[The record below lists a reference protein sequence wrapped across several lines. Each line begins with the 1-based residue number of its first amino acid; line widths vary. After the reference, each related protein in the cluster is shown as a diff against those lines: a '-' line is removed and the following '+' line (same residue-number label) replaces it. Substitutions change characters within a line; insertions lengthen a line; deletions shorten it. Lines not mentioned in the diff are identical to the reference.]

1 MCSCSFR
8 HTSYTLVVPPWFWQ
22 TGEHKQ
28 TSGCSQCLCQSHAVR
43 AAQTYCKKYRPVV
56 AVKVLQIL
64 VCGRNVVAIQNVCCD
79 QKPVL
84 TLTYICMRRCLRT
97 HWWALSKE
105 DTIHLIILFSL
116 LYFVISKFNLKKIIF
131 F

>member
-1 MCSCSFR
+1 MFDMQNAPC
-8 HTSYTLVVPPWFWQ
+8 VPVPSVTPRTHSLFHP
-22 TGEHKQ
+22 GFGKQ
-28 TSGCSQCLCQSHAVR
+28 VNINKLQDVLNVYVSQHAVR
-43 AAQTYCKKYRPVV
+43 AVQTYCKKYRPVV

-105 DTIHLIILFSL
+105 GHQRHNSRDNFI
-116 LYFVISKFNLKKIIF
+116 
-131 F
+131 